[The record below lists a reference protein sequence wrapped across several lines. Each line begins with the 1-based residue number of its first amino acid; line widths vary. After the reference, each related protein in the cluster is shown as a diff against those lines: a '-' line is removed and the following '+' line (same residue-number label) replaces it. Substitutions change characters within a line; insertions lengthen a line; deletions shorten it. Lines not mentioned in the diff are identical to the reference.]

1 MNNTWSQFVCSKIER
16 ESVLIKQRIIWLFLS
31 QTVFFSV
38 FFILLGS
45 EPVSQPDLELNAI
58 QKGAFLLP
66 VIGIMISMSV
76 LISNLGAYV
85 NLYQVS
91 SLLCTS
97 LLCICLKN
105 KEARA
110 SMFKGKFSSVLG
122 LIVSTGLTLVAL
134 IFWTAILF
142 LMSCDYQFPSYYL
155 SNLHI

>member
-1 MNNTWSQFVCSKIER
+1 MDNAWSQFVCSKVER

-31 QTVFFSV
+31 QAVFFTV

-45 EPVSQPDLELNAI
+45 EHASQPDLELNTI
-58 QKGAFLLP
+58 QKSAFLLP

-97 LLCICLKN
+97 LLCICLNSN
-105 KEARA
+105 KDR
-110 SMFKGKFSSVLG
+110 SPVFKGKFSSVLG
-122 LIVSTGLTLVAL
+122 LIASTGVTLAIL
-134 IFWTAILF
+134 ILWAAILF
-142 LMSCDYQFPSYYL
+142 FMTCDYQFPSFHL
-155 SNLHI
+155 RNLHI